1 MVTQLMGLGWVGV
14 MLTFVTRRGHSN
26 RGFNC
31 IFFACFHLSSFQ
43 SIGPWFPFACCRH
56 SFTSQPPPTCK
67 VCFLKTFLWEIWI
80 GCLVFGAFVNDLLR
94 ALTVAQGRQSRQ
106 RKRPLEK
113 KKASQKLQIASKHW
127 FMLPRLANSVEK
139 EDGSVRPEAQIC
151 GNSHK
156 WSRRL
161 WKKGAFSKG
170 SLTTP
175 YPSFTRIDR
184 DVINF
189 FASLC
194 WPTVQMKWK
203 WYLSSV

>member
-1 MVTQLMGLGWVGV
+1 MFSFVQFSKHRPVVPLCLLPTQLYVAAASNLQSLLLENLSLGNLDWLSGIW
-14 MLTFVTRRGHSN
+14 
-26 RGFNC
+26 GFC
-31 IFFACFHLSSFQ
+31 QRPVASTD
-43 SIGPWFPFACCRH
+43 CCAGAAK
-56 SFTSQPPPTCK
+56 PPKEAAT
-67 VCFLKTFLWEIWI
+67 W
-80 GCLVFGAFVNDLLR
+80 
-94 ALTVAQGRQSRQ
+94 
-106 RKRPLEK
+106 K